1 MESKYLEIIEQTED
15 INAEIKTVKIKV
27 ADKAEAEN
35 KLPNAEKE
43 FKDKKY
49 IARYHICR
57 HDDGGNNQP
66 CSVEVLKEVK

>member
-1 MESKYLEIIEQTED
+1 MEDKFLEIIEQTED
-15 INAEIKTVKIKV
+15 TERKAVKIKV
-27 ADKAEAEN
+27 ADKIEAES

-49 IARYHICR
+49 TARYHICR
-57 HDDGGNNQP
+57 HDEKGKNQP